1 MPAVSRELALGMA
14 LALESAEADLRRM
27 AALLDDRADP
37 AESRELAAQLM
48 MRALRR
54 VQTVKEAL
62 DDAVEA
68 RIS

>member
-1 MPAVSRELALGMA
+1 MPTVSRELALGMA

-37 AESRELAAQLM
+37 AESRELARQLM

-54 VQTVKEAL
+54 VQSVKQAL
-62 DDAVEA
+62 DDNVGAC
-68 RIS
+68 IS